1 MFALL
6 SEEDMDWG
14 AVSEVLAPD
23 IVWEVRADFPDAGIY
38 TGYDEI
44 RRLSAAFDEVFE
56 KTRYRPLEYIH
67 TGGHVVV
74 PLRLG
79 GLGVGSGAAFAAREE
94 TWVFTLRDRKI
105 RHVKEYDQEGGPRSR
120 GAAGVGDVA
129 GERGDRAQVGRP
141 LE

>member
-1 MFALL
+1 MSQESVELLLGRMFALL
-6 SEEDMDWG
+6 SEEDMDWD

-23 IVWEVRADFPDAGIY
+23 IVWEVRSDFPDAGIY
-38 TGYDEI
+38 RGYDGM

-56 KTRYRPLEYIH
+56 KIRYRPLEYIH

-105 RHVKEYDQEGGPRSR
+105 RHVREYATKKEALE
-120 GAAGVGDVA
+120 AVGLR
-129 GERGDRAQVGRP
+129 E
-141 LE
+141 